1 MAIYHL
7 SVKPISRA
15 TGRSA
20 VASAAYRAAE
30 KLTNERDGLTHDFTR
45 RSGVEH
51 AEIVL
56 PGDGVSETGALVHG
70 GGPAWARDRSALW
83 NAAES
88 AEKRKDARVAR
99 EIEVALPHELTAA
112 QRLALVREF
121 SAGLAARYGVAV
133 DFAIHSPH
141 GHTDIRNDH
150 AHILLTTRKVVEVS
164 DDAPFGLGDKSALE
178 LENRKLEA
186 LGLPNT
192 HAQVRDIRMVWEEL
206 ANAHLLRA
214 GLDVRIDHRSHVERG
229 LEIEPTQHMGVH
241 AVQMER
247 RGKPVTRTRLDEAT
261 ARRNA
266 ELIREKP
273 EQVLE
278 IITAEKSVFDR
289 HDIARALHRMVE
301 WGGAGAASGA
311 GSGGGAEMFQAAL
324 AQVMASPAL
333 AVLQAEQVDAAGHV
347 IAPARYSTRELV
359 AVERAMAESA
369 DRMADGRSFGVQA
382 ARVETALARQ
392 DAAIRRAGGR
402 GLSEEQRQAVA
413 HITGRERIAAVVGL
427 AGAGKSTMLAAAREA
442 WAAEGYRVQG
452 AALEGKAA
460 EGLEESAGIA
470 SRTLASWE
478 RGWARGF
485 DALGPKDVL
494 VIDEAGMVG
503 SRQLSRF
510 IQAADAAGAKIVLV
524 GDPEQLQPI
533 GPGAAFRAVA
543 ERVGFV
549 ELEEI
554 RRQREDWQRAAS
566 VDFGRHRTA
575 AGLAAYDA
583 RGAIRFEDTGEAAR
597 AAIVRDV
604 MEDMAARPAGTRL
617 VLAHRNADVKALNE
631 AIRAVRQERGELA
644 GEVVYQTSEGARA
657 FAPGDRVLFR
667 ENNRDLGV
675 KNGMLGT
682 VERVAG
688 PEGSDGERLVVRLDS
703 AQGPGQGR
711 AVSVSMA
718 DYAAVDHGY
727 ATTIHKAQGA
737 TVDRAYVLVSGSM
750 DRHLTYVAM
759 TRHRDEARLYADRS
773 EFSGVAALS
782 ERLSRS
788 QAKETTLDYG
798 QAGYAAR
805 RGIGIELRSEIVV
818 PGRDQAPVAGQ
829 AARKRGMFDGL
840 KLGAGTA
847 RGPVPVPVP
856 VPVHDSAPPA
866 QAQRAE
872 TLHQAVDRYARAY
885 DDARRMVA
893 QDLPVLEHQRLALR
907 EAGGLLDAA
916 RPGAHADLKS
926 AVEHNPE
933 MARALKSLTGP
944 ERAARLVEGIRH
956 EEQVRR
962 DPELRAARLVK
973 MWNGL
978 EAEHRRLK
986 GWEHDAARGKV
997 EDRMQAL
1004 VAGLQ
1009 REPQLESV
1017 LRTRQRELGIGPG
1030 SWLGRMLQA
1039 PSLAQGLAQGMER
1052 GRGLS
1057 LER

>member
-30 KLTNERDGLTHDFTR
+30 KLTNERDGLTHDFTKR
-45 RSGVEH
+45 GGVAET
-51 AEIVL
+51 EIVL
-56 PGDGVSETGALVHG
+56 PGDQLSETGALVHG
-70 GGPAWARDRSALW
+70 DGPGWARERSALW
-83 NAAES
+83 NAAEA

-121 SAGLAARYGVAV
+121 SIGLAARYGVAV

-141 GHTDIRNDH
+141 GQTDIRNHH
-150 AHILLTTRKVVEVS
+150 AHLLLTTRKVVAGNGNGDV
-164 DDAPFGLGDKSALE
+164 APGLGDKSALE

-186 LGLPNT
+186 LGLLNT
-192 HAQVRDIRMVWEEL
+192 HAQVRDIRMVWDEL

-214 GLDVRIDHRSHVERG
+214 GLEVRIDHRSHQARG
-229 LEIEPTQHMGVH
+229 LEIEPTQHIGVH
-241 AVQMER
+241 AVQIER
-247 RGKPVTRTRLDEAT
+247 RGKPVTRTRLDEGT

-333 AVLQAEQVDAAGHV
+333 AELQAAQVDAAGRV
-347 IAPARYSTRELV
+347 IAQARYSTRELV

-369 DRMADGRSFGVQA
+369 GRMADGSSFGMQA

-392 DAAIRRAGGR
+392 DAAIRRAGGK
-402 GLSEEQRQAVA
+402 GLSSEQRQAVA

-452 AALEGKAA
+452 AALAGKAA

-485 DALGPKDVL
+485 DQLGPKDVF
-494 VIDEAGMVG
+494 VIDEAGLVG

-524 GDPEQLQPI
+524 GNPEQLQPI

-543 ERVGFV
+543 EHVGFV

-604 MEDMAARPAGTRL
+604 MEDMAVRPAGTRL

-631 AIRAVRQERGELA
+631 AIRAVRQERGELT
-644 GEVVYQTSEGARA
+644 EELVYQTSEGARA

-688 PEGSDGERLVVRLDS
+688 PEGGDGARLVVRLDS

-711 AVSVSMA
+711 SVSVSMA

-737 TVDRAYVLVSGSM
+737 TVDRAYVLASGSM

-773 EFSGVAALS
+773 EFSDVAALS
-782 ERLSRS
+782 ARLSRS
-788 QAKETTLDYG
+788 QAKETTLDYD
-798 QAGYAAR
+798 QASYARR
-805 RGIGIELRSEIVV
+805 RGIGIEVRSEIVV
-818 PGRDQAPVAGQ
+818 PGRGQAPVAGQ
-829 AARKRGMFDGL
+829 AARKRGVFDGL
-840 KLGAGTA
+840 KLGGGAA
-847 RGPVPVPVP
+847 RGPVPVPVLVHGP
-856 VPVHDSAPPA
+856 VPPA
-866 QAQRAE
+866 QAQPAE
-872 TLHQAVDRYARAY
+872 TLHQAVARYARAY

-907 EAGGLLDAA
+907 EAGRLLDAA

-962 DPELRAARLVK
+962 DPELRAARLVT

-986 GWEHDAARGKV
+986 GWEHEAARGKV

-1009 REPQLESV
+1009 REPQLEAV

-1039 PSLAQGLAQGMER
+1039 PSLAQGLEQNMDR